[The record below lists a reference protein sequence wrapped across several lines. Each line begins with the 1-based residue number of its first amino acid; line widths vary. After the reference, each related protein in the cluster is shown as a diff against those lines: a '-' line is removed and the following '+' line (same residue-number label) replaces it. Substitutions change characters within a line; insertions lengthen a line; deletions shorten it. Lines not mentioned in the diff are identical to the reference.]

1 MLSRHAESFFWLA
14 RNVER
19 AETVA
24 RVLDVTYTRSM
35 DLHTGGTW
43 EQRSWRAALA
53 IGMLGAMPAPALLDA
68 TSTNVLERCVFDK
81 DNPSSIRASIS
92 IARTNAIGLRAE
104 LSSEVW
110 EHINQLY
117 LDVQEQGAT
126 SIGQRGPSRFLR
138 VVRDRCQAIAGVSD
152 ATLPHVD
159 GWNFMQLGRFV
170 ERASLAT
177 RILATAASFDDPWP
191 EWQRL
196 LEMCCASFP
205 FARAATH
212 LQSPPD
218 AAAFILFNPT
228 FPRSVNFCAN
238 RIEKA
243 LHRLSQTP
251 GRAYTD
257 DAEKLA
263 GRLCAAVTFAD
274 AADIVADGLQPFVRA
289 VLTGLDALV
298 GSIQNVYFPRVPI
311 AAAPLNR
318 GDALAG

>member
-1 MLSRHAESFFWLA
+1 MLSRHAESFFWLS

-24 RVLDVTYTRSM
+24 RVLDVTNTRAM
-35 DLHTGGTW
+35 DLHAGGTW
-43 EQRSWRAALA
+43 AQRSWRTALVIGTLGAAPAAALA
-53 IGMLGAMPAPALLDA
+53 DA
-68 TSTNVLERCVFDK
+68 TAANVLERCVFDR
-81 DNPSSIRASIS
+81 DNPSSICSSIT

-117 LDVQEQGAT
+117 LDVQDQAGRVGE
-126 SIGQRGPSRFLR
+126 RGPSRFLR
-138 VVRDRCQAIAGVSD
+138 IVRDRCQAIAGVSD

-170 ERASLAT
+170 ERASLAA

-205 FARAATH
+205 FARAATQ

-238 RIEKA
+238 QIDAA

-251 GRAYTD
+251 ERAYTD
-257 DAEKLA
+257 VAEKLA
-263 GRLCAAVTFAD
+263 GRLSAAVTFAD
-274 AADIVADGLQPFVRA
+274 AADIITDGLHPFVRA

-298 GSIQNVYFPRVPI
+298 GSIQNVYFPRVPV
-311 AAAPLNR
+311 AVALNR
-318 GDALAG
+318 SEAVAG